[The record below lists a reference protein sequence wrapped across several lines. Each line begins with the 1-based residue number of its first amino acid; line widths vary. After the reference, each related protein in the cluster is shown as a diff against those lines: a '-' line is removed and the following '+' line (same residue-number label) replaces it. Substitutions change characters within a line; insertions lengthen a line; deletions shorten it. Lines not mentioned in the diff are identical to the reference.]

1 MGIKGGMGI
10 KVKLPLTFALVIA
23 GYAGVLGYTVYAYQ
37 AALAADARQDAF
49 VLNAVDLARQAQVDF
64 KIQVQEWKNTLLRG
78 LDPKAFDKY
87 SAAFTKTEAEVQARL
102 ASLKGALSGA
112 GRDTREVET
121 VAASHRDL
129 GDKYR
134 SALKT
139 YDSTDVKSPQRVDA
153 AVTGIDRAPTKA
165 MDGLVAAIQEL
176 GAQRQVEAAREHR
189 RLLMTF
195 LALALAVTLPF
206 AAAGWWLTRSI
217 TRPLDGIVR
226 RLQDLADGEGDLTR
240 RLEVKTRDELGRL
253 SESFNAFMDKLHDV
267 IARATAA
274 ATHVATATREL
285 SAASEQMSHGA
296 QEQASN
302 LEETAA
308 ALEQITGT
316 VKQNADNAKQA
327 NQLAVGSRDV
337 AEKGGQVV
345 RDAVTSMTGINQAS
359 KRIADIITTI
369 DEIAFQTNLL
379 ALNAAVEAARAGE
392 QGRGFA
398 VVASEVRNL
407 AQRSATAAK
416 EIKGLIQ
423 DSVAKVEAGSELV
436 NRSGATLT
444 EIVGSVKR
452 VTDIIAE
459 IAAASQEQTTGID
472 QVNRAVAQMDE
483 VTQANAAQT
492 EELSS
497 TAEAL
502 AGQAAELQALVG
514 RFKLGDGGPAGG
526 TGPGPAIEPG
536 APRPAVAAR
545 PGTRG
550 RRVMDG
556 GRGPVRKTD
565 EVLMSVAPAGSN
577 GKGQHKD
584 DGFEEL

>member
-1 MGIKGGMGI
+1 MKLDGMRV

-23 GYAGVLGYTVYAYQ
+23 GYAGILGYVVYAYQ
-37 AALAADARQDAF
+37 TALATDARQDAF
-49 VLNAVDLARQAQVDF
+49 VLNAVDLARHAQVDF

-78 LDPKAFDKY
+78 HDPKAFEKY

-102 ASLKGALSGA
+102 AALKVMLTGA
-112 GRDTREVET
+112 GRDAADLEKL
-121 VAASHRDL
+121 AASHREL

-134 SALKT
+134 SALKS
-139 YDSTDVKSPQRVDA
+139 YDSADGKSPQRVDT

-165 MDGLVAAIQEL
+165 MDGLVAAIQEM
-176 GAQRQVEAAREHR
+176 GAQRQAEAAREHR
-189 RLLMTF
+189 RLQMTF

-206 AAAGWWLTRSI
+206 AAIGWWLTRSI
-217 TRPLDGIVR
+217 TRPLDGVVR
-226 RLQDLADGEGDLTR
+226 RLRDLAEGEGDLTK
-240 RLEVKTRDELGRL
+240 RLEVRTRDELGQV
-253 SESFNAFMDKLHDV
+253 SASFNAFMDKLHDI
-267 IARATAA
+267 IAEAKATAD
-274 ATHVATATREL
+274 HVATAAQEL
-285 SAASEQMSHGA
+285 SAASDHISQTT
-296 QEQASN
+296 QEQASS

-308 ALEQITGT
+308 ALEEITGT
-316 VKQNADNAKQA
+316 VKQSADNARQA
-327 NQLAVGSRDV
+327 NRLAVGSRDV

-345 RDAVTSMTGINQAS
+345 RDAVTSMAGINQAS
-359 KRIADIITTI
+359 KRIADIVTTI

-407 AQRSATAAK
+407 AQRSAMAAK

-436 NRSGATLT
+436 NRSGETLT

-459 IAAASQEQTTGID
+459 IAAASQEQTLGID
-472 QVNRAVAQMDE
+472 QVNVAVARMDQ

-497 TAEAL
+497 TAQAL
-502 AGQAAELQALVG
+502 AEQATGLQALVG
-514 RFKLGDGGPAGG
+514 GFK
-526 TGPGPAIEPG
+526 
-536 APRPAVAAR
+536 
-545 PGTRG
+545 
-550 RRVMDG
+550 VMDG
-556 GRGPVRKTD
+556 IGAAAAADPPERTTPPRALPRARR
-565 EVLMSVAPAGSN
+565 ELLLARAPALAGLRAGN
-577 GKGQHKD
+577 GAGHHED
-584 DGFEEL
+584 EER